1 MLKCYLVRY
10 DAPLLATSSYATQFK
25 AATASD
31 FLAASC
37 AAPEPLGQYLMDGSQ
52 PPVTA
57 VITS

>member
-1 MLKCYLVRY
+1 MLTCYRVRY
-10 DAPLLATSSYATQFK
+10 AAPILATSSYATQFK
-25 AATASD
+25 AANTSD